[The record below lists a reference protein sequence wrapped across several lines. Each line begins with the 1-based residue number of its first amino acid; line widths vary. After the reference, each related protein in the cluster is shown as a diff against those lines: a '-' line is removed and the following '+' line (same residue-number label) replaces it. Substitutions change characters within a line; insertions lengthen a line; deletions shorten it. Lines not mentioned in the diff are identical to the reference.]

1 MGCFSRSTIDIE
13 STGRVNKA
21 DVISSLQQSGEAT
34 YDLARE
40 TLKSV
45 SVDASGKVE
54 LEDYVEVRHYLSFLP
69 SPFYQEDFADAM
81 GRSCRVLSW
90 CRNCAHRKPRMSW

>member
-1 MGCFSRSTIDIE
+1 LRIYLSFESIDAINNSTSDSAIDIE

-21 DVISSLQQSGEAT
+21 DVISSLQQSGVAS

-54 LEDYVEVRHYLSFLP
+54 LEDYVEVSRFHFFRGTYKP
-69 SPFYQEDFADAM
+69 DA
-81 GRSCRVLSW
+81 LFFI
-90 CRNCAHRKPRMSW
+90 

>member
-1 MGCFSRSTIDIE
+1 MLIDTINNPSVDSEIDIE

-21 DVISSLQQSGEAT
+21 DVIYSLQQSGAAS

-54 LEDYVEVRHYLSFLP
+54 LEDYVEVSKPCGLCKSNTLFI
-69 SPFYQEDFADAM
+69 SP
-81 GRSCRVLSW
+81 LI
-90 CRNCAHRKPRMSW
+90 

>member
-1 MGCFSRSTIDIE
+1 MYLCFTPIDQQIWLCPLSSAIDIE

-21 DVISSLQQSGEAT
+21 EVISSLQQTGVAS

-54 LEDYVEVRHYLSFLP
+54 LEDYVEVS
-69 SPFYQEDFADAM
+69 
-81 GRSCRVLSW
+81 
-90 CRNCAHRKPRMSW
+90 

>member
-1 MGCFSRSTIDIE
+1 MLIDTINNPSAGSAIDIE

-21 DVISSLQQSGEAT
+21 DVISSLQQSGVAS

-54 LEDYVEVRHYLSFLP
+54 LEDYVDVSKFFGLCKSDTLFI
-69 SPFYQEDFADAM
+69 SPFI
-81 GRSCRVLSW
+81 
-90 CRNCAHRKPRMSW
+90 

>member
-1 MGCFSRSTIDIE
+1 M
-13 STGRVNKA
+13 NKA

-34 YDLARE
+34 YDTARE

-54 LEDYVEVRHYLSFLP
+54 LEDYVEVRSFFYLFLDHAMNQILMP
-69 SPFYQEDFADAM
+69 MHQLPLFDLARVKTAFAEDSRCPGDQ
-81 GRSCRVLSW
+81 GW
-90 CRNCAHRKPRMSW
+90 QGHG